1 MIEKSV
7 VVNILEDIRQALN
20 EDKTGTKAM
29 KTVEIYR
36 KNLEVATSTKL
47 KELVKKKKELTA
59 KYGEDDIRVARLN
72 KKASNEL
79 EKIFNS

>member
-7 VVNILEDIRQALN
+7 VVDILEDIRQALN

>member
-7 VVNILEDIRQALN
+7 VVDILEDIRQALN

-47 KELVKKKKELTA
+47 KELVKKKKELTS

>member
-7 VVNILEDIRQALN
+7 VVDILEDIRQVLN

-47 KELVKKKKELTA
+47 KELVKKKKELTS

>member
-7 VVNILEDIRQALN
+7 VVNILEDIRQSLN
-20 EDKTGTKAM
+20 EDKTGTKAI

>member
-7 VVNILEDIRQALN
+7 VVDILEDIRKALN

-47 KELVKKKKELTA
+47 KELVKKKKELTS

>member
-7 VVNILEDIRQALN
+7 VVDILEDIRQVLN

-29 KTVEIYR
+29 KTVELYR

-47 KELVKKKKELTA
+47 KELVKKKKELTS

>member
-7 VVNILEDIRQALN
+7 VVDILEDIRKALN
-20 EDKTGTKAM
+20 EDKTWTKAM